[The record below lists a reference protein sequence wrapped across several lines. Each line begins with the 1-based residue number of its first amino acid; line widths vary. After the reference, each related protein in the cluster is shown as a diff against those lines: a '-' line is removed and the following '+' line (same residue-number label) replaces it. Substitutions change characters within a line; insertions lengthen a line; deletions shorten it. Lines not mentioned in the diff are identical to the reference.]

1 MLDILRKF
9 FRFCDERERK
19 EFYISI
25 GLGVAAAIFSAMK
38 IPAIGVMLQAILNGA
53 VTTKAILLS
62 FVIMLVSVVGSSL
75 LKYKATALQTDGG
88 YSTTANKRVQIAE
101 HLRYLPMYPIEYFFF
116 NPGFCTIPLNNFLAM
131 LYIDRTWTTIQS

>member
-88 YSTTANKRVQIAE
+88 YSTTANKRVQIA
-101 HLRYLPMYPIEYFFF
+101 
-116 NPGFCTIPLNNFLAM
+116 
-131 LYIDRTWTTIQS
+131 

>member
-38 IPAIGVMLQAILNGA
+38 ISCNRSYAAGNFKWCSYDKGNPA
-53 VTTKAILLS
+53 
-62 FVIMLVSVVGSSL
+62 VICNYAGIC
-75 LKYKATALQTDGG
+75 GW
-88 YSTTANKRVQIAE
+88 
-101 HLRYLPMYPIEYFFF
+101 
-116 NPGFCTIPLNNFLAM
+116 FLA
-131 LYIDRTWTTIQS
+131 T

>member
-38 IPAIGVMLQAILNGA
+38 IPAIGVMQ
-53 VTTKAILLS
+53 
-62 FVIMLVSVVGSSL
+62 F
-75 LKYKATALQTDGG
+75 
-88 YSTTANKRVQIAE
+88 
-101 HLRYLPMYPIEYFFF
+101 
-116 NPGFCTIPLNNFLAM
+116 
-131 LYIDRTWTTIQS
+131 

>member
-38 IPAIGVMLQAILNGA
+38 IPAIGVMLQAILNGFMQ
-53 VTTKAILLS
+53 VTGHGVNS
-62 FVIMLVSVVGSSL
+62 
-75 LKYKATALQTDGG
+75 
-88 YSTTANKRVQIAE
+88 N
-101 HLRYLPMYPIEYFFF
+101 
-116 NPGFCTIPLNNFLAM
+116 
-131 LYIDRTWTTIQS
+131 